1 MVVEGVN
8 KYSLKPN
15 INRKVCRGRSWDVPW
30 CRLRTEDDLEA
41 FIDAVHL
48 KRNTPKGCLGL
59 LVNSSSTSKPPCTPL
74 RLSPRLESL
83 SSLDLGT
90 VLPTVLSR
98 AFQMNLRM
106 ILIATKGSL
115 LFRPCRLSIEERGKL
130 HLHAT
135 QVGQFPA
142 ILLGKRSVRTTAT
155 PAQQLERPLDGCYQH
170 IGANPCRSVL
180 RCRSLCGSK
189 RQGRDK
195 RQDRCYCASSRPSSC

>member
-1 MVVEGVN
+1 MCHGVDYERRTTW
-8 KYSLKPN
+8 KPSLMPSTLSATHP
-15 INRKVCRGRSWDVPW
+15 RSNGQLYPDQY
-30 CRLRTEDDLEA
+30 
-41 FIDAVHL
+41 
-48 KRNTPKGCLGL
+48 TPRPYKGCLGL

-170 IGANPCRSVL
+170 IGANPCRSAHNHSP
-180 RCRSLCGSK
+180 CTNCGSF
-189 RQGRDK
+189 
-195 RQDRCYCASSRPSSC
+195 